1 MGWGKIWRERLW
13 PAVPA
18 EIRDEL
24 ALLRYSRLVAQ
35 IPILYVTL
43 LFVVLTALQAASA
56 DAPILIRFVLPV
68 IITTSAFGRLLWWIR
83 QENVVVSPQQAR
95 RQIKRMMAVSTVISS
110 LCSLWCVIS
119 WSMSVPGER
128 AYFPMMLAMGSLSTA
143 FCLSVIRGATLSNLG
158 VTLVPISIMQLATG
172 TQMDMIAGAVTLI
185 AAAFLLRLILQ
196 QHQQLIDLLV
206 LKNQLRE
213 QANTDPLTGL
223 LNRRALLG
231 AMHGADP
238 AEPMALALLD
248 LDGFKPVNDTHG
260 HGAGDELLVQI
271 AQRMRAA
278 CGRAAVVARV
288 GGDEFAIF
296 LPGGTAPM
304 MRGRV
309 DQILASL
316 AKPFSIAKA
325 RLTIGASAG
334 IAGSPSDAVDA
345 EALIAAADRALYAA
359 KALQRGSAQAAA
371 ARPAI
376 TLSERRG

>member
-1 MGWGKIWRERLW
+1 MGWNKIWRERLW
-13 PAVPA
+13 PEVPA

-35 IPILYVTL
+35 VPILYVTL
-43 LFVVLTALQAASA
+43 IAVVLTAMLAATME
-56 DAPILIRFVLPV
+56 APFMIRFGIPMTVTV
-68 IITTSAFGRLLWWIR
+68 AAFVRLLWWLR
-83 QENVVVSPQQAR
+83 RAGVEATPDQAR
-95 RQIKRMMAVSTVISS
+95 RQITRLMWVSGVIAA
-110 LCSLWCVIS
+110 LCSAWCVIS

-143 FCLSVIRGATLSNLG
+143 FCLSAIRGATLVNLAIP
-158 VTLVPISIMQLATG
+158 LLPISIVQLVTG

-196 QHQQLIDLLV
+196 QHQQLIDLLMI
-206 LKNQLRE
+206 KNQLRE

-223 LNRRALLG
+223 LNRRALLS

-238 AEPMALALLD
+238 AEPMALALID
-248 LDGFKPVNDTHG
+248 LDGFKPVNDAHG

-271 AQRMRAA
+271 AQRMSAA
-278 CGRAAVVARV
+278 CGHAALVARV

-296 LPGGTAPM
+296 VPGETAQA

-309 DQILASL
+309 DHMLGSL
-316 AKPFSIAKA
+316 AKPFLIAKA

-334 IAGSPSDAVDA
+334 IAESLGGAVDA
-345 EALIAAADRALYAA
+345 EGLIAVADRALYAA
-359 KALQRGSAQAAA
+359 KALQRGAAHAAA
-371 ARPAI
+371 THAI
-376 TLSERRG
+376 TLSGTHG